1 MTPAPVGCETGFAK
15 RPGRRDP
22 GSMSRP
28 RRGARRDAWRGR
40 RDQLAAVEQRLRG
53 LRPPT
58 QHLRRPPCP
67 ARPGKPAV
75 PARAASGKD
84 LECHRADGTDRR
96 TAAAA
101 RQRARSHCSNASG
114 SGSVTM
120 AACSSPLLIS
130 SPIQSGTVSRFRR
143 RPSDAS
149 RASSSSRQKCA
160 GPMRRSD
167 RGASHRDR
175 GWRQLPHR
183 PCRAFSLAQP
193 PTRYEDLIQPAIGHC
208 LRRTWSV
215 GDNTGGAGVAPGA
228 ISCRVLPSA
237 ASYLSM
243 IYHILGALAVLGS
256 GVRAPSAPPKFR
268 RQRLEAGDAD
278 GGSPAS

>member
-120 AACSSPLLIS
+120 PACSSPLLIS
-130 SPIQSGTVSRFRR
+130 SPIQRARCLVSAGAHPMPQGHRAAPGKSAPGRCVGQIAAR
-143 RPSDAS
+143 AIATEVG
-149 RASSSSRQKCA
+149 ASSLTDPAELSRS
-160 GPMRRSD
+160 PS
-167 RGASHRDR
+167 
-175 GWRQLPHR
+175 R
-183 PCRAFSLAQP
+183 PP
-193 PTRYEDLIQPAIGHC
+193 GTRI
-208 LRRTWSV
+208 
-215 GDNTGGAGVAPGA
+215 
-228 ISCRVLPSA
+228 
-237 ASYLSM
+237 
-243 IYHILGALAVLGS
+243 
-256 GVRAPSAPPKFR
+256 
-268 RQRLEAGDAD
+268 
-278 GGSPAS
+278 